1 MPPTFKKKKKKKEEG
16 RRNMRENK
24 IKEKGGLC
32 KWQGEKSGKDVTRIK
47 ERKGAG
53 RKREIKR
60 QNLRKIE
67 FNLFFNKKLCSLS
80 DQPKAAKKCGN
91 KIKKTS

>member
-1 MPPTFKKKKKKKEEG
+1 M
-16 RRNMRENK
+16 
-24 IKEKGGLC
+24 C
-32 KWQGEKSGKDVTRIK
+32 KCEGEKSGKDVERRK

-80 DQPKAAKKCGN
+80 DQPKAAKKCGKKRN
-91 KIKKTS
+91 KTSMKLFLGMLTLFRLKLILKKNC